1 MTDAAPAPP
10 GLGPSQQIRRTR
22 RWAWVLA
29 GLLCWLVGYPLLLTA
44 LEAFGGVRDP
54 TLQYFAEFFGRPD
67 EWRALWRS
75 AWLSVVSVALAA
87 LVGVPLG
94 FIFERTEFPGRQ
106 VLGVLVALPVALPPL
121 VGVIAFLFLY
131 GESGFLAR
139 ALQAIGFESVRWTF
153 SGPVP
158 ILLVHTYSFYV
169 YFYLMT
175 RAGLARLDGAK
186 VDAARSLG
194 ASRFMILRR
203 VTLPLLRPSLAGA
216 SILTFMTALASFSA
230 PYIFGGG
237 FRVMPTQIVASKLNG
252 EVGMA
257 QVETVMLGL
266 MALCGLLLLRLL
278 DTTDDLAAG
287 ERGVPPAR
295 AHLTTPGARV
305 VAALAGWLLAL
316 VLLLPHL
323 TLLLLSLVPPNT
335 WTIEAL
341 PPVLSLR
348 NYGALFSEPERLRPM
363 LNSLWMATAATAAA
377 LCLAILAARAALRLR
392 GFIGR
397 LLGALLIAPW
407 AIPGTVFAIAL
418 ATCFSVSQPWAL
430 RFILVGTSWILPLA
444 YLVRSLPVTGRAVL
458 AGLRQMDS
466 TLEEASASLGASGP
480 RTFWKV
486 VLPLLRPALFAG
498 GGLALITALGD
509 FVVSINLYT
518 FETRP
523 IAIEILSSLRLQETG
538 VAAAYGVFL
547 MILSA
552 LVFLIWGDRLQR
564 D

>member
-1 MTDAAPAPP
+1 MKGSRRAAW
-10 GLGPSQQIRRTR
+10 I
-22 RWAWVLA
+22 LA
-29 GLLCWLVGYPLLLTA
+29 FFLCWLIGYPLLLTA
-44 LEAFGGVRDP
+44 LEAFGGVSEP
-54 TLQYFAEFFGRPD
+54 TLRYFSEFFERAD

-87 LVGVPLG
+87 VVGIPLG
-94 FIFERTEFPGRQ
+94 FVFERTEFPGRRI
-106 VLGVLVALPVALPPL
+106 LGVLVALPVALPPL

-139 ALQAIGFESVRWTF
+139 AIQAVGFSSVRWTF
-153 SGPVP
+153 TGAVP

-175 RAGLARLDGAK
+175 RAGLARLDSAK
-186 VDAARSLG
+186 VDAALSLG
-194 ASRFMILRR
+194 ASRWMVLRR

-252 EVGMA
+252 DLEMA

-266 MALCGLLLLRLL
+266 LALGGLLLLRLL
-278 DTTDDLAAG
+278 DTEEDLAAG
-287 ERGVPPAR
+287 ERGIPPAR
-295 AHLTTPGARV
+295 ARLQSPGAR
-305 VAALAGWLLAL
+305 ALAAAAGWGLAF
-316 VLLLPHL
+316 VLLTPHL
-323 TLLLLSLVPPNT
+323 TLVLLSLVPPNT
-335 WTIEAL
+335 WTTEAL
-341 PPVLSLR
+341 PPVLSTG
-348 NYGALFSEPERLRPM
+348 NYARVVSEPERLRPL
-363 LNSLWMATAATAAA
+363 LNSLWMATSATAAA
-377 LCLAILAARAALRLR
+377 LCLAVLAARASVRLR
-392 GFIGR
+392 GILGR
-397 LLGALLIAPW
+397 LLSGLLVMPW

-418 ATCFSVSQPWAL
+418 ATCFSVNQPWAL
-430 RFILVGTSWILPLA
+430 RLVLVGTSWILPIA
-444 YLVRSLPVTGRAVL
+444 YVVRSLPVTGRAIL
-458 AGLRQMDS
+458 AGLRQMDR
-466 TLEEASASLGASGP
+466 TLEEASASLGASGR
-480 RTFWKV
+480 RTFWRV

-538 VAAAYGVFL
+538 VAAAYGVLL
-547 MILSA
+547 MVLSA
-552 LVFLIWGDRLQR
+552 AVFLLWGEGVQR
-564 D
+564 DGPRDARGG

>member
-1 MTDAAPAPP
+1 MSNP
-10 GLGPSQQIRRTR
+10 RTLA
-22 RWAWVLA
+22 WALV
-29 GLLCWLVGYPLLLTA
+29 GLLCWLVGYPLVLT
-44 LEAFGGVRDP
+44 LFEAFGGVADP
-54 TLQYFAEFFGRPD
+54 TVANFAEFLGRSD

-75 AWLSVVSVALAA
+75 AWLSVLSVVLAA
-87 LVGVPLG
+87 VVGVPLG
-94 FIFERTEFPGRQ
+94 FVFERTEFPGRRL
-106 VLGVLVALPVALPPL
+106 LGVLVALPVALPPL

-139 ALQAIGFESVRWTF
+139 GLQALGFEVRWTF

-175 RAGLARLDGAK
+175 RAGLARLDAAK

-194 ASRFMILRR
+194 ASEWRILRR

-216 SILTFMTALASFSA
+216 SVLTFMTALASFSA

-237 FRVMPTQIVASKLNG
+237 FRVMPTQIVSSKLNG
-252 EVGMA
+252 ETAMA

-266 MALCGLLLLRLL
+266 LALGGLALLRRL
-278 DTTDDLAAG
+278 DTDADLAAG
-287 ERGVPPAR
+287 ERGLPPAR
-295 AHLTTPGARV
+295 ARLHSPLARGL
-305 VAALAGWLLAL
+305 AAAAGWTLT
-316 VLLLPHL
+316 VILLLPHL

-335 WTIEAL
+335 WTTEAL
-341 PPVLSLR
+341 PPVLSLT
-348 NYGALFSEPERLRPM
+348 NYGALLSEPERLRPM
-363 LNSLWMATAATAAA
+363 VNSLWMATVATA
-377 LCLAILAARAALRLR
+377 LAIGLAVLAARSSLRVRGRLGAAL
-392 GFIGR
+392 GG
-397 LLGALLIAPW
+397 LLLLPW

-418 ATCFSVSQPWAL
+418 ATCFSVQQPWAL
-430 RFILVGTSWILPLA
+430 RFVLVGTSWILPLA
-444 YLVRSLPVTGRAVL
+444 YLVRSLPVTGSAIT
-458 AGLRQMDS
+458 AGLRQMDG
-466 TLEEASASLGASGP
+466 TLEEASASLGASGR
-480 RTFWKV
+480 RTFWRV
-486 VLPLLRPALFAG
+486 VLPLLRPALLAG
-498 GGLALITALGD
+498 GGLALVTALGD

-552 LVFLIWGDRLQR
+552 VVFLLWSDRLQR
-564 D
+564 S